1 AIASHCGCAL
11 RRLLFLAPLASAT
24 AAAYPAASV
33 CQRRGYPG
41 GVKKVPDLED
51 HPKRRKGRHVHP
63 IPNSQYRGF
72 TVNEGSRVRTNDVV
86 LRQIGLQFYPGEN
99 VRLNRDNWDLV
110 AESNGRLLLTTEL
123 LDPLP
128 DSPLYELVKSGQ
140 AFEKVFVHV
149 VRMPEDEL
157 KAEYQLVSLV

>member
-1 AIASHCGCAL
+1 LCAASSPVSSAACFGDSGGLSRCL
-11 RRLLFLAPLASAT
+11 RL
-24 AAAYPAASV
+24 PAARLPG
-33 CQRRGYPG
+33 RRQEGAGFG
-41 GVKKVPDLED
+41 GSSETAQGPS
-51 HPKRRKGRHVHP
+51 RSP